1 MSLSVPFLGRLTGLD
16 KSGAPE
22 AAEAASP
29 ADGIGTIERLLIAN
43 HDIVMPRNVVGK
55 LSFVC
60 DKSSGMILA
69 LRGRG

>member
-1 MSLSVPFLGRLTGLD
+1 LF
-16 KSGAPE
+16 
-22 AAEAASP
+22 
-29 ADGIGTIERLLIAN
+29 IAN
-43 HDIVMPRNVVGK
+43 HDIVMARNVVGK